1 MKKMIFASVLLIGL
15 GIFMG
20 VLLVSNLN
28 SNWISNLF
36 ADSKVKIGADNAPVQ
51 LNDAV
56 KTLNEAM
63 VSAANSILPT
73 VVYISVE
80 SESKANP
87 NREMEENDFFRF
99 FAPHGGDMPMRGSG
113 SGVIITSDGYI
124 VTNNHVV
131 ENAKDGGIKV
141 TTMDKKEYSATL
153 VGTDPF
159 TDLAVIKIDATGLA
173 VAHLGDIS
181 TVRVGEMVF
190 AVGNPLGLNS
200 TVTSGI
206 VSAVG
211 RGALPG
217 NRRGGYNV
225 EHYIQTDAAINP
237 GNSGGG
243 LYDLRGSLIGIN
255 TAIAT
260 ETGSYIGYG
269 FAIPVDLMRSVVDD
283 LIDDGEINRGYI
295 GVVIKP
301 IDELMA
307 KGLGLNKVEGVL
319 IDDIQKGKAGDKAGL
334 ESKDVILEVNGK
346 PVNSPS
352 ELQSTIVFYRA
363 GDKVKLTIF
372 RDGKKI
378 YKDVVLQPS
387 DDKEVAVKGNDKK
400 EKEESKDSKEPVK
413 FDKLGFTAENL
424 TSKIKDEYGIDNG
437 VLVSGIKRFSPA
449 SDRGLFNGAVITK
462 IDKEEIKS
470 PGQLKKIID
479 TKKKGDVILL
489 HVKYQDRSQIVAI
502 EIND

>member
-1 MKKMIFASVLLIGL
+1 MKKVVFASVVLVGI

-28 SNWISNLF
+28 SNILSNLF
-36 ADSKVKIGADNAPVQ
+36 ADNKVKLGADNAPVQ
-51 LNDAV
+51 INDAV

-63 VSAANSILPT
+63 VSAANAILPT

-80 SESKANP
+80 TETKSS
-87 NREMEENDFFRF
+87 NRNSEENDFFRF
-99 FAPHGGDMPMRGSG
+99 FSPHGDMPSRGSG
-113 SGVIITSDGYI
+113 SGVILSADGYI

-131 ENAKDGGIKV
+131 ENAKDDGIKV
-141 TTMDKKEYSATL
+141 TTLDKKEYSAKL
-153 VGTDPF
+153 IGTDPF
-159 TDLAVIKIDATGLA
+159 TDLAIIKIEATGLQ
-173 VAHLGDIS
+173 VAHLGDIN

-269 FAIPVDLMRSVVDD
+269 FAIPVDLMRAVIDD

-307 KGLGLNKVEGVL
+307 KGLGLSKVEGVL
-319 IDDIQKGKAGDKAGL
+319 IDDLQKGKAGDKAGL
-334 ESKDVILEVNGK
+334 EPKDVILEVNGK
-346 PVNSPS
+346 SVNSPS

-387 DDKEVAVKGNDKK
+387 DDKDVAVKGNDKK

-413 FDKLGFTAENL
+413 FDKLGFTAEPL
-424 TSKIKDEYGIDNG
+424 TSKVKDEYGIESG

-449 SDRGLFNGAVITK
+449 SDRGLFNGGVITK
-462 IDKEEIKS
+462 VDKEEVKS
-470 PGQLKKIID
+470 PVQLKKIIES
-479 TKKKGDVILL
+479 KKKGDVVLL
-489 HVKYQDRSQIVAI
+489 HVKYQDRSQIVAL

>member
-1 MKKMIFASVLLIGL
+1 MKKIVFSSVLLVGI

-28 SNWISNLF
+28 SNILSSLF
-36 ADSKVKIGADNAPVQ
+36 ADTKVKIGADNAPVQ
-51 LNDAV
+51 INEAV

-63 VSAANSILPT
+63 VSAANAILPT

-80 SESKANP
+80 TESKSS
-87 NREMEENDFFRF
+87 NRNMEENDFFRF
-99 FAPHGGDMPMRGSG
+99 FSPHGDMPSRGSG
-113 SGVIITSDGYI
+113 SGVIITQDGYI

-131 ENAKDGGIKV
+131 ENAKDDGIKV
-141 TTMDKKEYSATL
+141 TTLDKKEYSAKL
-153 VGTDPF
+153 IGTDPF
-159 TDLAVIKIDATGLA
+159 TDLAIIKIEATGLQ
-173 VAHLGDIS
+173 VAHLGDIN

-269 FAIPVDLMRSVVDD
+269 FAIPVDLMRAVVDD

-307 KGLGLNKVEGVL
+307 KGLGLSKVEGVL

-334 ESKDVILEVNGK
+334 EPKDVILEVNGK
-346 PVNSPS
+346 SVNSPS

-387 DDKEVAVKGNDKK
+387 DDKDVAVKGNDKN
-400 EKEESKDSKEPVK
+400 EKEEPKDSKEPVK
-413 FDKLGFTAENL
+413 FDKLGFTAEPL
-424 TSKIKDEYGIDNG
+424 TSKIKDEYGIESG

-449 SDRGLFNGAVITK
+449 SDRGLFNGGVITK
-462 IDKEEIKS
+462 VDKEEVKS
-470 PGQLKKIID
+470 PGQLKKIIES
-479 TKKKGDVILL
+479 KKKGDVVLL
-489 HVKYQDRSQIVAI
+489 HVKYQDRSQIVAL